1 MGLLYVENPE
11 LDAAVVAELRAKVGW
26 DARKEQLEKILGRT
40 YLAVACF
47 DDNDLVGIIDV
58 ISDGID
64 DALIRNLVVHPE
76 YQGKGIGHELLIKVL
91 DRLKSNRIK
100 TINVLF
106 ESELAEFYRKAG
118 FRIVSGGIID
128 NEEGF

>member
-64 DALIRNLVVHPE
+64 DALIRNLVIHPE

-106 ESELAEFYRKAG
+106 ESELTEFYRKAG

>member
-26 DARKEQLEKILGRT
+26 DARKEQLENILGST
-40 YLAVACF
+40 YLTVACF

-64 DALIRNLVVHPE
+64 DALIRNLVIHPE

-106 ESELAEFYRKAG
+106 ESELTEFYRKAG

>member
-11 LDAAVVAELRAKVGW
+11 IHADAVAELRVKVGW
-26 DARKEQLEKILGRT
+26 DARKEQLEKILGST
-40 YLAVACF
+40 YLTVACF
-47 DDNDLVGIIDV
+47 DDKDLVGIIDV

-64 DALIRNLVVHPE
+64 DALIRNLIVHPE
-76 YQGKGIGHELLIKVL
+76 YQGKGIGNKLLIKVL
-91 DRLKSNRIK
+91 DRLKRNRIK

-106 ESELAEFYRKAG
+106 EDELSEFYREAG

>member
-1 MGLLYVENPE
+1 VGLLYVENPE

-26 DARKEQLEKILGRT
+26 DARKEQLENILGST
-40 YLAVACF
+40 YLTVACF

-64 DALIRNLVVHPE
+64 DALIRNLVIHPE

-106 ESELAEFYRKAG
+106 ESELTEFYRKAG

>member
-11 LDAAVVAELRAKVGW
+11 LDAAVVAELRTKVGW
-26 DARKEQLEKILGRT
+26 DARKEQLENILGST
-40 YLAVACF
+40 YMILACF
-47 DDNDLVGIIDV
+47 DDSNLVGIIDV

-76 YQGKGIGHELLIKVL
+76 YQRSGIGHKLLIKVL
-91 DRLKSNRIK
+91 DRLKRDQIK

-106 ESELAEFYRKAG
+106 EGELTEFYRKAG

>member
-1 MGLLYVENPE
+1 MGLLYVENPK
-11 LDAAVVAELRAKVGW
+11 LDAAAVAELRVKVGW
-26 DARKEQLEKILGRT
+26 DARKEQLEKILGIT
-40 YLAVACF
+40 YLTVACF
-47 DDNDLVGIIDV
+47 DNNDLVGIIDV

-64 DALIRNLVVHPE
+64 DALIRNLIVHPE
-76 YQGKGIGHELLIKVL
+76 YQGKGIGHQLVIKVL

-106 ESELAEFYRKAG
+106 ESELSEFYREAG

>member
-26 DARKEQLEKILGRT
+26 DARKEQLENILGST
-40 YLAVACF
+40 YLTVACF
-47 DDNDLVGIIDV
+47 DDNELVGIIDV

-106 ESELAEFYRKAG
+106 ESELTEFYRKAG